1 MTPKDLT
8 LLFLIL
14 INVENLLSLKT
25 NLQFFGIEY
34 ISEILFL
41 NLVLYE
47 ICFSRLL
54 HAPAQDLRWNW
65 KQSVLEL
72 SNPFNFGHKLYF
84 LVNQSKKFIACFLVL
99 NWIIESS
106 VFFL

>member
-8 LLFLIL
+8 LLFLVL

-54 HAPAQDLRWNW
+54 HAPAQDLD
-65 KQSVLEL
+65 E
-72 SNPFNFGHKLYF
+72 
-84 LVNQSKKFIACFLVL
+84 
-99 NWIIESS
+99 IENK
-106 VFFL
+106 VY